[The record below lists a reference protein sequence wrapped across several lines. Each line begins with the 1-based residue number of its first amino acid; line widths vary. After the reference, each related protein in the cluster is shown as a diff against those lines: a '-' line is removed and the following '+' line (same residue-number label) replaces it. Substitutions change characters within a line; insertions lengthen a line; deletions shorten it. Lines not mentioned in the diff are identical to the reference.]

1 MRVSRRQK
9 RRKPS
14 PGTVAQVAPSVT
26 VVHGYQDAAVTFPI
40 QCTDLAKI
48 RRFAVATSVL
58 DIMREHL
65 QHHGVQ
71 GNEGAL
77 CWAGTV
83 VGDAALVTT
92 ALLFCD
98 AEHGGGIHVSSAHTG
113 LLYAHCHARGL
124 TLLAQVHSHPFGAFH
139 SPVDEQSPHSAELG
153 FLSIVVPN
161 FGTCDYEHFTDWCV
175 FEQVAYEA
183 WREWDS
189 EEKDQ
194 RLHLL
199 HSAVGIP

>member
-1 MRVSRRQK
+1 MNGRQT
-9 RRKPS
+9 RRKPN
-14 PGTVAQVAPSVT
+14 PAKIVQVASPVT
-26 VVHGYQDAAVTFPI
+26 VVHEYKDAAVTFPA
-40 QCTDLAKI
+40 QCTELAKI
-48 RRFAVATSVL
+48 RRFAVSTSVL
-58 DIMREHL
+58 DIMRQHL
-65 QHHGVQ
+65 LHHGAE

-83 VGDAALVTT
+83 IDDMALVTT

-98 AEHGGGIHVSSAHTG
+98 AECWGGIHVSSAHTG

-139 SPVDEQSPHSAELG
+139 SPVDERSPHSAELG

-161 FGTCDYEHFTDWCV
+161 FGACDYERFADWCI
-175 FEQVAYEA
+175 FEQVAYEN
-183 WREWDS
+183 WREWDP
-189 EEKDQ
+189 EE
-194 RLHLL
+194 RCHRIHLL